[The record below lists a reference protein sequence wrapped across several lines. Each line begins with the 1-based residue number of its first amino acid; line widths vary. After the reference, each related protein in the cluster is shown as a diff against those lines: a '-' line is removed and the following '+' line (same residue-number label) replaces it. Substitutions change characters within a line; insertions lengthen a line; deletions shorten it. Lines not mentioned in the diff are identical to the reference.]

1 MKTPNRNAAPR
12 RRAAEQRTFRSL
24 RFSVELPYLVF
35 IIAIANSTA
44 CHSYHQLQQIQ
55 AAHAAHAR
63 GVTLAT
69 NSPEIPLY
77 QPMDKC
83 YFRSPPYN
91 ADEILAA
98 STVFPLPDALAVSA
112 GGRITCGFD
121 DEREYCSWH
130 NALDADLKFS
140 KAQRNSFFDA
150 DRFECSNPRSF
161 YPSGYFLLVK
171 GDPSGFSRKA
181 VLETTIPCQYD
192 PAVIKFDIWSLT
204 TTPVLRYCVSWA
216 NGTGLCENAI
226 AAPNPLN
233 FTIPHSV
240 DPTSVRIEVL
250 NINSQDIILIDSLY
264 YEGRICELIDEEQTT
279 GTTSETLIPIKPSPI
294 EPHLSIR
301 KISRDTIGVQAV
313 MDVPDSEASTDV
325 RDGRAVDEVA
335 PIEELTPIAESALE
349 LNADTIERAADFVA
363 CEALT
368 CDFNH
373 NHSCFYKLSGF
384 GSTSPWLIGTS
395 FVGNRHTGVQR
406 LNSEDSD
413 RVGFAYVG
421 RDHIDDSNEVFVMES
436 PKFAISTDARLLFD
450 VYLRSHSPR
459 LKVCVDSFDDCP
471 YESPRISKHEFW
483 LLDRSVEL
491 RKGVRKVYF
500 IATSVRQNQFLAVD
514 RVRVALDGKPCEA
527 R

>member
-1 MKTPNRNAAPR
+1 MSDHF
-12 RRAAEQRTFRSL
+12 QTF
-24 RFSVELPYLVF
+24 VT
-35 IIAIANSTA
+35 ANSTA
-44 CHSYHQLQQIQ
+44 CHSHHQLQQIQ

-63 GVTLAT
+63 GVTLAA
-69 NSPEIPLY
+69 NSAEIPLHH
-77 QPMDKC
+77 PMDKC

-98 STVFPLPDALAVSA
+98 SSVFPLPDALAVSA

-140 KAQRNSFFDA
+140 KAQWNSFFDA

-161 YPSGYFLLVK
+161 YPSDYFLLVK
-171 GDPSGFSRKA
+171 GDPSGYPRKA

-226 AAPNPLN
+226 SAPNPLN

-264 YEGRICELIDEEQTT
+264 YEGRICELIDEEETA
-279 GTTSETLIPIKPSPI
+279 GTTSGTLVPIQHSSI

-301 KISRDTIGVQAV
+301 KISRDTIGVQAIF
-313 MDVPDSEASTDV
+313 DVPDSEASNDI
-325 RDGRAVDEVA
+325 RNDRAVGEPVPLD
-335 PIEELTPIAESALE
+335 ELTPIAESALE
-349 LNADTIERAADFVA
+349 LNAETIERAADFVA
-363 CEALT
+363 CDALT

-384 GSTSPWLIGTS
+384 GSTAPWLIGTS

-406 LNSEDSD
+406 LNQEDSD
-413 RVGFAYVG
+413 RGGILPSKTLWLQNQSRAKHYQMLPVGFAYVG
-421 RDHIDDSNEVFVMES
+421 RDHVDDSNEVFVMES
-436 PKFAISTDARLLFD
+436 PKFTISTDARLLFD

-459 LKVCVDSFDDCP
+459 LKV
-471 YESPRISKHEFW
+471 ISI
-483 LLDRSVEL
+483 
-491 RKGVRKVYF
+491 VR
-500 IATSVRQNQFLAVD
+500 D
-514 RVRVALDGKPCEA
+514 PD
-527 R
+527 

>member
-1 MKTPNRNAAPR
+1 MAV
-12 RRAAEQRTFRSL
+12 RANWFHQLSFTFR
-24 RFSVELPYLVF
+24 
-35 IIAIANSTA
+35 
-44 CHSYHQLQQIQ
+44 
-55 AAHAAHAR
+55 
-63 GVTLAT
+63 
-69 NSPEIPLY
+69 
-77 QPMDKC
+77 
-83 YFRSPPYN
+83 
-91 ADEILAA
+91 
-98 STVFPLPDALAVSA
+98 
-112 GGRITCGFD
+112 
-121 DEREYCSWH
+121 
-130 NALDADLKFS
+130 FS

-349 LNADTIERAADFVA
+349 DPSLSPVIGTFDVGLLVKETSYKYRYFTLYFLLNADTIERAADFVA